1 MSHLD
6 RDHLKI
12 FAARSG
18 MPRLTRNLLIV
29 LILSGVLFAADLASW
44 HLGILRTK
52 LANATLFGNSTS
64 LLFPIYG
71 FLVARAWPSQ
81 RQGLALFL
89 AATGAML
96 LMGRSY
102 QLSPANLVGDLLC
115 LLAGIFYTIFIVIIA
130 RARSTLSAWPLVVLT
145 TLASAVPLLLFAIVL
160 GERVVPGNWTPLIG
174 LALCSQILGQ
184 GLTVYVLG
192 RFSPLV
198 IGLGLLIQPVVAAA
212 IGWGIFGETL
222 GAADIIGALLVCL
235 ALVLV
240 RSPEPE
246 RAI

>member
-1 MSHLD
+1 
-6 RDHLKI
+6 
-12 FAARSG
+12 
-18 MPRLTRNLLIV
+18 
-29 LILSGVLFAADLASW
+29 
-44 HLGILRTK
+44 
-52 LANATLFGNSTS
+52 
-64 LLFPIYG
+64 
-71 FLVARAWPSQ
+71 
-81 RQGLALFL
+81 
-89 AATGAML
+89 
-96 LMGRSY
+96 
-102 QLSPANLVGDLLC
+102 
-115 LLAGIFYTIFIVIIA
+115 
-130 RARSTLSAWPLVVLT
+130 
-145 TLASAVPLLLFAIVL
+145 
-160 GERVVPGNWTPLIG
+160 LIG